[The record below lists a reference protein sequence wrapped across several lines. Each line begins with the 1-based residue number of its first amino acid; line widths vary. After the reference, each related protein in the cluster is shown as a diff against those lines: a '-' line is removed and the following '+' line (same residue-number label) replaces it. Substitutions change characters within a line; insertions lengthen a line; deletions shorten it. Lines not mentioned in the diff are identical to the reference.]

1 MLAEIVRRAD
11 GVLLTGGDDIHPDL
25 YDPHLPRAVRQT
37 VGATPDGGGRDWR
50 ELVLLDEIFRQ
61 GKPLLAICRGHQLL
75 NVALGGGLIADIR
88 RQVPGALNHQ
98 RMDRADEFVHEVPLT
113 TGSLLAKI
121 VGKRTLGV
129 NSSHHQ
135 AVLEPAESLMAVAR
149 TRDGI
154 VEAMEFKPDVG
165 AADAVFVECSISS
178 GTVDRT
184 IRRTSGDFSTVCG
197 NLQAET
203 QNMKSK
209 ILVVDDDVDL
219 RILLASV
226 LEDYY
231 DVVQANNGA
240 ALQKAFSQPQP
251 DVVLL
256 DVVLPDADGLALL
269 PQIKKRWPDTEV
281 IVLTGHGTISMAVE
295 AGRGGAYNFLAKPFE
310 NQKLLAD
317 VKCAVERKEQN
328 EENNTLR
335 RALETMSGTA
345 SPIFRSAAM
354 QDVVRT
360 VERIAPSDVTI
371 LITGESGT
379 GKEVIADLIHALSPR
394 SKNKIIKINCAA
406 LPRELIESELFG
418 SVKGAFTGAH
428 TDREGLFRQAEGGTL
443 MLDEISEMPVDTQSK
458 LLRVLQDQE
467 VRPVGGKSATRPTA
481 GSSPPPIASPK
492 KPSRKTSC
500 ARTFITASAPF
511 RFICRRC
518 ANGAMTSCRW
528 PTRS

>member
-1 MLAEIVRRAD
+1 
-11 GVLLTGGDDIHPDL
+11 
-25 YDPHLPRAVRQT
+25 
-37 VGATPDGGGRDWR
+37 
-50 ELVLLDEIFRQ
+50 
-61 GKPLLAICRGHQLL
+61 
-75 NVALGGGLIADIR
+75 
-88 RQVPGALNHQ
+88 
-98 RMDRADEFVHEVPLT
+98 
-113 TGSLLAKI
+113 
-121 VGKRTLGV
+121 
-129 NSSHHQ
+129 
-135 AVLEPAESLMAVAR
+135 
-149 TRDGI
+149 
-154 VEAMEFKPDVG
+154 
-165 AADAVFVECSISS
+165 
-178 GTVDRT
+178 
-184 IRRTSGDFSTVCG
+184 
-197 NLQAET
+197 
-203 QNMKSK
+203 MKAK

-231 DVVQANNGA
+231 EVVQANNGA
-240 ALQKAFSQPQP
+240 ALQKTFSQPPP

-317 VKCAVERKEQN
+317 VKCAIERKEQN
-328 EENNTLR
+328 QENNTLR

-467 VRPVGGKSATRPTA
+467 VRPVGGKSSYKTNCRL
-481 GSSPPPIASPK
+481 IASTNR
-492 KPSRKTSC
+492 KPEEAIKESKLREDLFYRISAISVHLPPLRDRRDDILPLANSFLKRFAAQANRDIRGFKPEAIERLT
-500 ARTFITASAPF
+500 AFDWPGNVRQLQNEVQRTVLLCEGNEVCRHRPF
-511 RFICRRC
+511 RHQRQGRIRRRHRHQFHP
-518 ANGAMTSCRW
+518 ARRRGTQRHHPDAQGNRRQQARNRQTPRHW
-528 PTRS
+528 PPDPLQQDQGVRD